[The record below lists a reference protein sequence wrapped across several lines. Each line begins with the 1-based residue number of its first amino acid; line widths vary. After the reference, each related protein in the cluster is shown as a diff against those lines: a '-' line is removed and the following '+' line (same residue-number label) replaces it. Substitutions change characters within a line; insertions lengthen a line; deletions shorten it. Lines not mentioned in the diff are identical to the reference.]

1 MSIIGHIVAICI
13 LLMVGVVY
21 FQNKYYLTQSSKHF
35 AASLILTTI
44 YSFISIA
51 LIETI
56 RFPVVSPI
64 IVHILGFL
72 EALFIAI
79 TSTVTA
85 LYVILKLT
93 EHTCQG
99 KCYTRARTV
108 FLSFLTVYVT
118 LLVSNIPVGWIF
130 SIDSAGRYVPG
141 PLANIEYYLIT
152 LQILMVVYCAILNR
166 KTVSKSARLA
176 SWQALFTAIICIGLR
191 YIYPSVS
198 FLPMAISFL
207 LAVFFINFQSHR
219 IGVNTLTMLNDKRRF
234 FAELDD
240 RLALKNTFNVF
251 LVRIENYDILNSIY
265 GHHVGDEVLYLFAF
279 GLENLFPEGVA
290 FHIHSTTF
298 AIVLPDN
305 DKEEKYATRLIKY
318 ASKPVRFEHYTIPL
332 KFRIVGR
339 TCQGDIDSATFYEQL
354 TYALHQV
361 RKSDSN
367 YLDYTPEMGVDMFRE
382 KHLIGRLQQIDTAH
396 GFEVWY
402 QPIYSTGKKRFS
414 AMEALIRLRE
424 PDGSFI
430 SPGEFIPIAERT
442 GLIVPITR
450 FVIEEVCKM
459 LRDHPELS
467 DIRASINL
475 SISNLVDESFVQR
488 LNEIVDSYGI
498 PHERLSFEFTERVV
512 IEQLAAARANM
523 KKMTESG
530 YTFYLDDFGVGYS
543 NFNCVLQLPLR
554 TVKLDMSL
562 TSATAMSN
570 DNYGLVKILTDL
582 FHDMGLR
589 VVAEGAETDE
599 QVAILTEYGVDGI
612 QGYYYARPMPIGR
625 LIDFLKKKGQIN

>member
-1 MSIIGHIVAICI
+1 MSIIGHLIAICI
-13 LLMVGVVY
+13 LLIVGVVY
-21 FQNKYYLTQSSKHF
+21 FQNKYYLTPASKHF
-35 AASLILTTI
+35 AASLVLTTL
-44 YSFISIA
+44 YCFVSIA
-51 LIETI
+51 LYETV
-56 RFPVVSPI
+56 RFDTVNI
-64 IVHILGFL
+64 IVMHILGFF
-72 EALFIAI
+72 EALLVAVTTTI
-79 TSTVTA
+79 TA

-99 KCYTRARTV
+99 KCYTRARRV

-118 LLVSNIPVGWIF
+118 LLVTNIPVGWIF
-130 SIDSAGRYVPG
+130 SIDSAGRYIPG
-141 PLANIEYYLIT
+141 PLAHIEYYLIT
-152 LQILMVVYCAILNR
+152 LQTLMVVYCAILNR
-166 KTVSKSARLA
+166 KSVSKSARLA
-176 SWQALFTAIICIGLR
+176 SWQSLFTALICGGLR
-191 YIYPSVS
+191 NIYPNIS

-251 LVRIENYDILNSIY
+251 LVRIENYDVLNSIY
-265 GHHVGDEVLYLFAF
+265 GHNVGDEVLYLFAF

-318 ASKPVRFEHYTIPL
+318 AEAPVRFENYTIKL
-332 KFRIVGR
+332 KYRVVGR

-367 YLDYTPEMGVDMFRE
+367 YLDYTPDMSVDMFRE
-382 KHLIGRLQQIDTAH
+382 KHLISRLQQIDSAH

-402 QPIYSTGKKRFS
+402 QPIYSTGKKKFS

-424 PDGSFI
+424 PNGSFI

-450 FVIEEVCKM
+450 FVIDQVCRM
-459 LRDHPELS
+459 LRDHPELGNV
-467 DIRASINL
+467 RASVNL
-475 SISNLVDESFVQR
+475 SISNLVDDGFVQR

-498 PHERLSFEFTERVV
+498 AHERLSFEFTERVI
-512 IEQLAAARANM
+512 IEKLAAAKANM
-523 KKMTESG
+523 KKLTESG

-543 NFNCVLQLPLR
+543 NFNCVLQLPIR

-562 TSATAMSN
+562 TSASAISN

-599 QVAILTEYGVDGI
+599 QVSILTEYGVDGI
-612 QGYYYARPMPIGR
+612 QGYYYARPMPISK
-625 LIDFLKKKGQIN
+625 LLDFLKKNGQI

>member
-1 MSIIGHIVAICI
+1 MSIIGHLIAICI

-21 FQNKYYLTQSSKHF
+21 FQNKYYLTPSSKHF
-35 AASLILTTI
+35 AASIVLTTL
-44 YSFISIA
+44 YCFVSIA
-51 LIETI
+51 LYETV
-56 RFPVVSPI
+56 RFDTVNPI
-64 IVHILGFL
+64 VMHILGFF
-72 EALFIAI
+72 EALLVAV
-79 TSTVTA
+79 TSTIAA

-99 KCYTRARTV
+99 KCYTRARKV

-118 LLVSNIPVGWIF
+118 LLVTNIPVGWIF
-130 SIDSAGRYVPG
+130 SIDSAGRYIPG
-141 PLANIEYYLIT
+141 PLAHIEYYLIT
-152 LQILMVVYCAILNR
+152 LQVIMVVYCAILNR

-176 SWQALFTAIICIGLR
+176 SWQSLFTALICGGLR
-191 YIYPSVS
+191 NIYPEIS
-198 FLPMAISFL
+198 FLPLAISFL

-251 LVRIENYDILNSIY
+251 LVRIENYDVLNSIY

-318 ASKPVRFEHYTIPL
+318 AEAPVRFENYTIKL
-332 KFRIVGR
+332 KYRVVGR

-367 YLDYTPEMGVDMFRE
+367 YLDYTPDMSVDMFRE
-382 KHLIGRLQQIDTAH
+382 KHLISRLQQIDSAH

-402 QPIYSTGKKRFS
+402 QPIYSTGKKKFS

-424 PDGSFI
+424 PNGSFI

-450 FVIEEVCKM
+450 FVIDQVCRM
-459 LRDHPELS
+459 LRDHPELGNV
-467 DIRASINL
+467 RASVNL
-475 SISNLVDESFVQR
+475 SISNLVDDGFVQR

-498 PHERLSFEFTERVV
+498 AHERLSFEFTERVI
-512 IEQLAAARANM
+512 IEKLAAAKANM
-523 KKMTESG
+523 KKLTESG

-543 NFNCVLQLPLR
+543 NFNCVLQLPIR

-562 TSATAMSN
+562 TSASAISN

-599 QVAILTEYGVDGI
+599 QVSILTEYGVDGI
-612 QGYYYARPMPIGR
+612 QGYYYARPMPISK
-625 LIDFLKKKGQIN
+625 LLDFLKKNGQI